1 MYKVIKTEAYMDN
14 GEKKLSSLFDGRTIF
29 NIPEYQRAYAW
40 GSSQLQDF
48 VEDIENQKIDRSYFL
63 GTVLFEEKGQE
74 KNYKLIDIVD
84 GQQRITTII
93 IFMTV
98 LIELLRNLTN
108 DEDELDDI
116 DLLFETYVKYKSQ
129 FKLRALDEDNDF
141 FHSYILSNNCGK
153 DYIRTP
159 AQRRLYKAK
168 TFFSKYLSDFSKEE
182 LLIIKNKVDENSRVL
197 VYSVQDTAEAT
208 LIFETTNDRGKG
220 LTNLEKIKSFL
231 MYKSYIS
238 SEETP
243 EDLLNSIRSRFSD
256 IYKEYEK
263 YESKIAEDS
272 ILQYHFIAHQ
282 KWNAKEYQ
290 QYVSKVKSKINKF
303 IVNKKNDKALH
314 FIDKYSVELKE
325 SFLTVHDIL
334 KSKIPELRD
343 IFILSRTGNFW
354 PLLIKTYKL
363 DKTENKS
370 NFINV
375 VKLLEKYSFR
385 VYAVNQNRGNT
396 GQSKLYSFAR
406 DFDGDYQELE
416 NKLKAIIRSYSS
428 NKMFVS
434 NMSDEWIYDWMTTR
448 DLSYFFW
455 KYENYLR
462 TTKQPKSSP
471 MSEEEFITK
480 DSKFKLSI
488 EHIAS
493 QTPNKSIVKDSS
505 ILPEVDEEF
514 EEEFLH
520 CLGNL
525 TIDPQSSNSSKGN
538 KIFEDKNEK
547 YFIRAPFKTQNELD
561 SFVVNNEWSRESIS
575 HRKQKLIDF
584 ALINWNID

>member
-370 NFINV
+370 NFINI